1 VICHTVSPHTLRET
15 LALAYG
21 IEGRVRKQR
30 IIFNAGKTR
39 FHLDTAVS
47 FLAGFRKA
55 IIAHHLKQK
64 VCCCSSWHTF

>member
-39 FHLDTAVS
+39 FHRDTAVS

-55 IIAHHLKQK
+55 IIAHH
-64 VCCCSSWHTF
+64 